1 MISTEIIEITDK
13 RLTNSQKRFQS
24 MNLTK
29 TAKNNINNGVSLP
42 SKH

>member
-1 MISTEIIEITDK
+1 MISTETIEITDK

-29 TAKNNINNGVSLP
+29 TAKNINNGVSLP

>member
-1 MISTEIIEITDK
+1 MISTETIEITDK

-29 TAKNNINNGVSLP
+29 TKNNINNGVSLS